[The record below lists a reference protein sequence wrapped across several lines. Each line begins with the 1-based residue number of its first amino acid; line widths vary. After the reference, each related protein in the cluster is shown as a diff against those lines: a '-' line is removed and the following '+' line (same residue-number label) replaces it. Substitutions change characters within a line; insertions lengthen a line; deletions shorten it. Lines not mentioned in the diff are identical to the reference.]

1 VSDGSDFASFIVARW
16 PVLVRSLVLLGHE
29 PARAEE
35 ATVAGLARC
44 QPTWDRV
51 RDEGDVEA
59 HVYRVV
65 LDQVAR
71 AGREPDADHDLE
83 PPPLLDPVLSDRSER
98 VELLAALEAALAK
111 LPREERAVLVLRFA
125 ADLEPDQAAVILA
138 RPMAVVEEQE
148 RRGLLQL
155 ASGAEWARLREGGFE
170 PSEVFLDAG
179 EVIPVRNP
187 PVDEVLA
194 RAAVARRRR
203 RKWAAGAAAA
213 AVVVLGASTWLGTR
227 PSGQQLP
234 ESVVTQ
240 AHNPANIEW
249 YANLALHLPDVTVEL
264 PQISDMVPVADSVVY
279 GDENGLVVQVRAD
292 GSLAKLGE
300 TVPDKPVVGSNERGW
315 VAWVQPGDTA
325 DRLVV
330 WDVVRGEMVA
340 SRSVAKGATPVAIDG
355 DSVLYTTPGRD
366 WRWQPV
372 APVGVQPSWTRG
384 GDLLDVASG
393 VRVSQREPGRIHIT
407 QPLFDVEVDVPGNG
421 AILRND
427 GDYLL
432 TEVDEPDPHTIVL
445 YDAAS
450 GDPVDV
456 GLGREEVA
464 VQAAFDANG
473 AAVFLVEHRANAPEP
488 GQDLRLSTTGPTIMR
503 SCQYEFFEPE
513 CQTVTQFASNAGEPL
528 LPH

>member
-1 VSDGSDFASFIVARW
+1 VSDGSDFASFVVARW
-16 PVLVRSLVLLGHE
+16 PVLVRSLILLGHE
-29 PARAEE
+29 PATADET
-35 ATVAGLARC
+35 AVAGLARC
-44 QPTWDRV
+44 QSSWDRV
-51 RDEGDVEA
+51 RDEGDVDA

-65 LDQVAR
+65 LDQAD
-71 AGREPDADHDLE
+71 REEHEHGADHGLV

-98 VELLAALEAALAK
+98 VELLAALETALAK
-111 LPREERAVLVLRFA
+111 LPMEERTVLVLRFA
-125 ADLEPDQAAVILA
+125 ADLEPDQVAAVLA
-138 RPMAVVEEQE
+138 RPIPVVEEQE
-148 RRGLLQL
+148 RRGLVQL
-155 ASGAEWARLREGGFE
+155 ARSAEWARLRDGGFE
-170 PSEVFLDAG
+170 PREVFLDVG

-187 PVDEVLA
+187 PVEDVVA
-194 RAAVARRRR
+194 RAAVARQRR

-213 AVVVLGASTWLGTR
+213 AVVVLGASTWLVTR
-227 PSGQQLP
+227 PSGPQLP
-234 ESVVTQ
+234 ESVVTRAQ
-240 AHNPANIEW
+240 NPANIEW

-264 PQISDMVPVADSVVY
+264 PQISDMVPVDDSVVY
-279 GDENGLVVQVRAD
+279 GDEDGLVVQVRGD
-292 GSLAKLGE
+292 GSLVKIGE
-300 TVPDKPVVGSNERGW
+300 TVPDKPVVGSDERGW
-315 VAWVQPGDTA
+315 VAWVQPGDSG

-330 WDVVRGEMVA
+330 RDVVRGEVVA
-340 SRSVAKGATPVAIDG
+340 SHSVARNATPVAIDG

-372 APVGVQPSWTRG
+372 APAGVEPTWTRG

-393 VRVSQREPGRIHIT
+393 VRVSQAEPGRLHIT

-432 TEVDEPDPHTIVL
+432 TQVDAPDPHTVVL

-456 GLGREEVA
+456 GLKREEVA
-464 VQAAFDANG
+464 VQAAFDAEG

-488 GQDLRLSTTGPTIMR
+488 GQELRLSTTGPTIMR
-503 SCQYEFFEPE
+503 SCEYEFFEPE
-513 CQTVTQFASNAGEPL
+513 CRTVTQFASNAGQPL

>member
-1 VSDGSDFASFIVARW
+1 MSDGSDFASFVVARW
-16 PVLVRSLVLLGHE
+16 PVLVRSLVLLAHE
-29 PARAEE
+29 PARADE
-35 ATVAGLARC
+35 AAVAGLVRC
-44 QPTWDRV
+44 QPSWDRV
-51 RDEGDVEA
+51 RDEGDVDV

-65 LDQVAR
+65 LEQVER
-71 AGREPDADHDLE
+71 GEHERVADHDPAPL
-83 PPPLLDPVLSDRSER
+83 PLLDPVLADRSER
-98 VELLAALEAALAK
+98 VELLAALESALAK
-111 LPREERAVLVLRFA
+111 LPTEERTVLVLRFA
-125 ADLEPDQAAVILA
+125 ADLEPDQVGAVLA
-138 RPMAVVEEQE
+138 RPTPVVQEQE
-148 RRGLLQL
+148 RRGLVQL
-155 ASGAEWARLREGGFE
+155 ARGAEWARLREGGFE

-179 EVIPVRNP
+179 EVIPLRNP
-187 PVDEVLA
+187 PVDDVVA
-194 RAAVARRRR
+194 RAGVARQRR

-227 PSGQQLP
+227 PSGPQLP
-234 ESVVTQ
+234 ESVVTRAQ
-240 AHNPANIEW
+240 NPANIEW
-249 YANLALHLPDVTVEL
+249 YANRELHLPDVTVEL

-279 GDENGLVVQVRAD
+279 GDEDGLVVQVRRD
-292 GSLAKLGE
+292 GSLVKIGE
-300 TVPDKPVVGSNERGW
+300 TTPDKRVVGSDERGW
-315 VAWVQPGDTA
+315 AAWVQPGDTG

-330 WDVVRGEMVA
+330 RDVVRGEVVA
-340 SRSVAKGATPVAIDG
+340 SHPVAKGATPVAIDG

-372 APVGVQPSWTRG
+372 APAGVEPTWTPG

-393 VRVSQREPGRIHIT
+393 VRVSQAEPGRIHIT

-432 TEVDEPDPHTIVL
+432 TEVDEPDPHTVVL

-464 VQAAFDANG
+464 VQAAFDAEG
-473 AAVFLVEHRANAPEP
+473 AAVFLVELRANAPEP
-488 GQDLRLSTTGPTIMR
+488 GQELRLSATGPTIMR
-503 SCQYEFFEPE
+503 SCEYEFFEPE
-513 CQTVTQFASNAGEPL
+513 CRTETQFASNAGEPL